1 MTDIPANDRETLWVT
16 DAELIRRSGVPSRVA
31 RLTIKAYDKNPA
43 SGFHRKDPNW
53 GDRRYWPAVVA
64 FFEANTDGYPRL
76 IGVCDQQRYLTVTP
90 KCGQGLVPSVIHFS
104 NLCRLVRSAP
114 ARTPFSF

>member
-43 SGFHRKDPNW
+43 SGFPRKDPNW

-64 FFEANTDGYPRL
+64 FFEANYAGRVRL
-76 IGVCDQQRYLTVTP
+76 PIRRA
-90 KCGQGLVPSVIHFS
+90 S
-104 NLCRLVRSAP
+104 
-114 ARTPFSF
+114 